1 MSAKKEKQ
9 DCGDENMVELR
20 IAGHSVSLSFA
31 KEPDTTVAQ
40 RVRNCLI
47 DSFIRQDTARRGA
60 A

>member
-9 DCGDENMVELR
+9 DCGDENMVELH

-31 KEPDTTVAQ
+31 KEPDATAAR

-47 DSFIRQDTARRGA
+47 DSFIRQDTARCGA

>member
-1 MSAKKEKQ
+1 MSEKKEKQ
-9 DCGDENMVELR
+9 DHGDENTVELR

-31 KEPDTTVAQ
+31 KEPDVTAAQ

>member
-1 MSAKKEKQ
+1 MSVKKEKQ
-9 DCGDENMVELR
+9 DRSDENMVELR

>member
-9 DCGDENMVELR
+9 DRGDENMVELR

-31 KEPDTTVAQ
+31 KEPDVTAAK
-40 RVRNCLI
+40 RVRTCLI

>member
-9 DCGDENMVELR
+9 DCSDENMVELR
-20 IAGHSVSLSFA
+20 ISGHSVSLSFA
-31 KEPDTTVAQ
+31 KEPDATVAQ

>member
-1 MSAKKEKQ
+1 MSEEKRNRS
-9 DCGDENMVELR
+9 DESMVELR

-31 KEPDTTVAQ
+31 KEPDITAAQ

-47 DSFIRQDTARRGA
+47 DSFIRQDTAKREA

>member
-1 MSAKKEKQ
+1 MSAEKQ
-9 DCGDENMVELR
+9 DRSDENMVELR

-31 KEPDTTVAQ
+31 KEPGATAAQ

-47 DSFIRQDTARRGA
+47 DSFIRQDTAKRRA